1 MILNLDALV
10 KDPANREFFQI
21 IKSLRNG
28 VVYGGRLRFAHA
40 LVIQLLF
47 RRSVPLEKRLKLVFR
62 QAKDHGTILA
72 AYALVYK
79 LLMFALKNLNNGAP
93 INEFISGFIGAMIV
107 YGNRTRYF
115 NHSIAHQ
122 ITLYC
127 SARVLLGLGKI
138 LAYKIAK
145 FLKEEKYFKAVD
157 KKLVRNSIQS
167 NTWTVFASVSWGL
180 VMYLHR
186 YYPSFLQHSLESS
199 MVYIYDDFN
208 WNDLQSLLGF

>member
-1 MILNLDALV
+1 MVLNIDALI
-10 KDPANREFFQI
+10 KNPANREFFQI

-47 RRSVPLEKRLKLVFR
+47 RRTVPLDKRLKLVFR

-72 AYALVYK
+72 AYALIYK
-79 LLMFALKNLNNGAP
+79 VLMLALKELNGGAP
-93 INEFISGFIGAMIV
+93 INEFISGFLGALVV
-107 YGNRTRYF
+107 YSNRTPYF

-127 SARVLLGLGKI
+127 GARVILGLGKI

-145 FLKEEKYFKAVD
+145 YMKDNHGFKD
-157 KKLVRNSIQS
+157 KRRTRAFVQK
-167 NTWTVFASVSWGL
+167 NTWTLFASVAWGL

-186 YYPSFLQHSLESS
+186 YYPTYLQHSLESS
-199 MVYIYDDFN
+199 MVYIYDDAK
-208 WNDLQSLLGF
+208 WDDLKSLLGF